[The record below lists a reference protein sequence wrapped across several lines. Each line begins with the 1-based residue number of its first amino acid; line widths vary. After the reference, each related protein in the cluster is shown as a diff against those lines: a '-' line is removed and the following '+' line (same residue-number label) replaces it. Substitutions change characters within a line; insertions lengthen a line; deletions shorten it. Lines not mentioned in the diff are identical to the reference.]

1 MIFKPK
7 FFLDLTGGNDELRA
21 APVVVAPV
29 REKASPA
36 KAPASKPAEVAV
48 RVAPIAQSP
57 RASEPAKVAAEAIVV
72 AEAPVAAAAP
82 AASTSLTTA
91 EQIAAELAAAQAN
104 RPAPSLAT
112 FAPEA
117 LVPGGATP
125 RRRRSGGANLA
136 GFKAIARSFVKN

>member
-7 FFLDLTGGNDELRA
+7 FFLDLSGDKDEKPA
-21 APVVVAPV
+21 APATVAPV
-29 REKASPA
+29 REKAAPA
-36 KAPASKPAEVAV
+36 KAQASKSAEVAFLV
-48 RVAPIAQSP
+48 GPVVQSAT
-57 RASEPAKVAAEAIVV
+57 ASEPAAAAAEPA
-72 AEAPVAAAAP
+72 AAAAAAP

-91 EQIAAELAAAQAN
+91 EAIAAELAAAQAN

-117 LVPGGATP
+117 LLPGGATP

-136 GFKAIARSFVKN
+136 GFKAIARSFLKN